1 MSVQQPALPAPP
13 PLPAEPASPLPP
25 PEAALPQPAM
35 AAAPA
40 PSFLAGVPRTAQE
53 LSALRARREEL
64 SNQLVS
70 ATGRRNQ
77 LAQRL
82 RTAQGAERAGI
93 EQRLQFLDRRILQ
106 LESDIATT
114 GQQLTAAPAG
124 AWAGRGMPFDP
135 MRGQRAERGIAAVG
149 SLFTLLVFAP
159 VAFAFAR
166 LLWRRA
172 NNPPAQARDPQTAQR
187 LARLEAAV
195 DTIAEE
201 VERMGEGQRF
211 LTRLLAESHAP
222 AGQFASEPVTSEISL
237 DRR

>member
-1 MSVQQPALPAPP
+1 MSVQQPALPAPAPLPAVPP
-13 PLPAEPASPLPP
+13 PLPPL
-25 PEAALPQPAM
+25 PEAAPAQPGI
-35 AAAPA
+35 AATPT

-70 ATGRRNQ
+70 ATGRRNE
-77 LAQRL
+77 LARRL
-82 RTAQGAERAGI
+82 RQAQGADRAGI

-114 GQQLTAAPAG
+114 GQQVTAAPTG
-124 AWAGRGMPFDP
+124 AWTGRGNPFDP

-172 NNPPAQARDPQTAQR
+172 NNPPPQARDPETAQR
-187 LARLEAAV
+187 LARLESAV

-211 LTRLLAESHAP
+211 LTRLLSESHAP
-222 AGQFASEPVTSEISL
+222 AEQFAGEPVTREISL

>member
-1 MSVQQPALPAPP
+1 
-13 PLPAEPASPLPP
+13 
-25 PEAALPQPAM
+25 M

-82 RTAQGAERAGI
+82 RTAQGADRAGI

-172 NNPPAQARDPQTAQR
+172 SNPPAQQRDPETAQR

-222 AGQFASEPVTSEISL
+222 AGQFAADPVTADISL